1 MKIPVPLIMF
11 VLILV
16 TTVSGCIPSAPSSK
30 DNAPAVLPSPTVPA
44 PSTAPPQEEPAPG
57 GAKNAAAS
65 QISTSDPSAKSHLQV
80 PLDTATTPVD
90 AVALPII
97 ALVPL
102 GDNKGYTV
110 NSRFPIE
117 GLAMEGTLLRQSPG
131 KWLLSGQFRS
141 DRASFAPGKPSVQA
155 MGAMTPKE
163 GGGLAVTETAGEMI
177 ITFPAPLPPAEEPK
191 LPESKVIP
199 FTLTLD
205 APDNTIFSIMLLPF

>member
-1 MKIPVPLIMF
+1 MRTAVS
-11 VLILV
+11 LILL
-16 TTVSGCIPSAPSSK
+16 TLCLITMFSGCIPSSPSGK
-30 DNAPAVLPSPTVPA
+30 DNEPAALPVPTAPV
-44 PSTAPPQEEPAPG
+44 PSTAPPPEEPTPG
-57 GAKNAAAS
+57 KAKSAAAP
-65 QISTSDPSAKSHLQV
+65 QIPTSDLSAKSHLQV
-80 PLDTATTPVD
+80 PLGTAPTPAD
-90 AVALPII
+90 AVALPIV

-102 GDNKGYTV
+102 EEHQGYTV

-205 APDNTIFSIMLLPF
+205 APDNTLFSIMLLPF